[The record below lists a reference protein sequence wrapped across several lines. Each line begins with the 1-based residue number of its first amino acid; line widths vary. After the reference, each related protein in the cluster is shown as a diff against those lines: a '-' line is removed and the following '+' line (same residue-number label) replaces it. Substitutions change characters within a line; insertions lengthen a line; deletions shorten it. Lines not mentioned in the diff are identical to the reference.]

1 MNSLEVSIHK
11 KLNEF
16 DLEVSFLAKP
26 NSCIGILGSS
36 GCGKSMTLKSI
47 AGIVD
52 PDSGRIEGDQI
63 FFDKE
68 KKINMKPQ
76 QRKVGYLFQNYALF
90 PNMTVE
96 QNIAT
101 GLERKDA
108 KKVNEMIKRFQ
119 LEGLEKSYPRQ
130 LSGGQ
135 QQRVAL
141 ARIFAYN
148 PDILLLDEPFSAMD
162 SSLRETLR
170 LELMRT
176 LKDYEGITILVTH
189 DRDEA
194 YELCDTILLM
204 DKGKIIQTEE
214 Q

>member
-1 MNSLEVSIHK
+1 
-11 KLNEF
+11 
-16 DLEVSFLAKP
+16 
-26 NSCIGILGSS
+26 
-36 GCGKSMTLKSI
+36 
-47 AGIVD
+47 
-52 PDSGRIEGDQI
+52 
-63 FFDKE
+63 
-68 KKINMKPQ
+68 
-76 QRKVGYLFQNYALF
+76 
-90 PNMTVE
+90 
-96 QNIAT
+96 
-101 GLERKDA
+101 
-108 KKVNEMIKRFQ
+108 MIKRFQ

-204 DKGKIIQTEE
+204 DKGKIIQTEK